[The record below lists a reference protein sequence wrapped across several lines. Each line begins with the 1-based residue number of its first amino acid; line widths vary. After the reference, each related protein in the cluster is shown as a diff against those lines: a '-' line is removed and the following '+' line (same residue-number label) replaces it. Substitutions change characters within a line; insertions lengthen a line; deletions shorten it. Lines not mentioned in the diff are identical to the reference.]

1 MISRRDFL
9 KKSALTAF
17 SWPLTSVDHTSRILS
32 SISTKGSSGILGR
45 ILFNGTP
52 AYDRPDDRSKS
63 SSTYKFNDV
72 VTLSQPI
79 KGYSNSSRNDIW
91 YGIEDDSYIQSQN
104 IQLVKNLLN
113 EPREDINSSGRLAE
127 ITVPFSKAWPK
138 DNQNSLFHQ
147 IFFYGSTHWV
157 YGLGK
162 DVDDILYYL
171 VREDRWGESFYVDA
185 SHMRIIEDEELLP
198 LSPDL
203 DPERKTILVDTKNQ
217 VLFAYEDNTPVM
229 VSAISSGTFSEK
241 LDLTTPVGK
250 YSINY
255 KRPTRHMVHSD
266 KVGINDSELY
276 GVPWVT
282 YFTDTGIAF
291 HGTYWHNDYSQ
302 PRSHG
307 CVNLP
312 IHAAL
317 WIYRWTY
324 PMVPPRAKKHVSRY
338 GTLVE
343 VI

>member
-1 MISRRDFL
+1 MVSRRDFL
-9 KKSALTAF
+9 RRSALTAF
-17 SWPLTSVDHTSRILS
+17 SWPLISIDHTSQTLTPNPTIG
-32 SISTKGSSGILGR
+32 GSEILGR

-52 AYDRPDDRSKS
+52 AYIKPDDRSKS
-63 SSTYKFNDV
+63 NGTYKFNDV
-72 VTLSQPI
+72 VTLTQPI
-79 KGYSNSSRNDIW
+79 KGYSHSSSNDIW
-91 YGIEDDSYIQSQN
+91 FGMENGSYIQLQN

-113 EPREDINSSGRLAE
+113 EPHEYINSSGRLAE
-127 ITVPFSKAWPK
+127 ITIPFSKAWPK
-138 DNQNSLFHQ
+138 NEQNSLFHQ
-147 IFFYGSTHWV
+147 VFFYGSIHWV

-162 DVDDILYYL
+162 DVDGILYYL

-198 LSPDL
+198 LSPEMA
-203 DPERKTILVDTKNQ
+203 PERKKILVDTKNQ
-217 VLFAYEDNTPVM
+217 ILFAYEDNTPVM
-229 VSAISSGTFSEK
+229 ISAISSGTFSK
-241 LDLTTPVGK
+241 NLNLITPVGK

-266 KVGINDSELY
+266 KVGINDGELY

-324 PMVPPRAKKHVSRY
+324 PVIPTRAKKHVSRY
-338 GTLVE
+338 GTQVE